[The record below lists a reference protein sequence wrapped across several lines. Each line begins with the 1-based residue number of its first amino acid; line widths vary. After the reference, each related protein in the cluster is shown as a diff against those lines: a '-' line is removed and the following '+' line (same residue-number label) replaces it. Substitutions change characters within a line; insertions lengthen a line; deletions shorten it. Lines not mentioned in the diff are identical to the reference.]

1 MKKSLL
7 VFGLL
12 FSSASFANDISFSS
26 SIVDSSISLNNQPA
40 TVIYA
45 VNSDTNYCT
54 ITVVNS
60 LIKSGSVLHSEQRS
74 NSSNYTINCDWNGK
88 HFVESQKQKSSS
100 SIAFKSDKRLIID
113 FNLVTSK
120 GDDSLITKSSSLSI
134 EK

>member
-26 SIVDSSISLNNQPA
+26 SIVDSSSSLNNQPA

-60 LIKSGSVLHSEQRS
+60 LIKSGSVLRSEQRS

-100 SIAFKSDKRLIID
+100 SIAFNSDKQLSID
-113 FNLVTSK
+113 FNLVTST
-120 GDDSLITKSSSLSI
+120 GDHSLTTTGSALIL
-134 EK
+134 E